1 MRRFFLM
8 ISLLS
13 LLSISGIDY
22 TKTEEFK
29 QIIRR
34 VESWRS
40 LIDEVKEA
48 RDRNVPTDLALA
60 IIAQESLGNNNVVSV
75 DGHNTVCIFQVRAS
89 PWMNITPEQLRNP
102 VLCAQWGLFFLEHG
116 LDVCNGNEECALRS
130 YNCGPTRAF
139 EGDCG
144 KWYAS
149 RVQEFWR
156 PYFSKPLERLHIIRG
171 FQKRFVR
178 R

>member
-29 QIIRR
+29 QIIRN
-34 VESWRS
+34 VERWRS
-40 LIDEVKEA
+40 LIDEVKDA
-48 RDRNVPTDLALA
+48 NDRDVPTDLALA
-60 IIAQESLGNNNVVSV
+60 VIAQESMGNNYAISV

-89 PWMNITPEQLRNP
+89 PWMNVTPEQLKNP
-102 VLCAQWGLFFLEHG
+102 TLCTRWGLFFLEHG
-116 LDVCNGNEECALRS
+116 LEVCDGNEECALRS

-144 KWYAS
+144 KLYAT

-156 PYFSKPLERLHIIRG
+156 PYFSMPPERPKFIRYRM
-171 FQKRFVR
+171 RFMHR
-178 R
+178 